1 MSLVTFLLQS
11 SWQMMA
17 IAAVTGFISGISSAG
32 LIALITHAINH
43 PLSVSTPMVLLG
55 FLGLAVVALLT
66 SIVSQVV
73 LVRLSHQAVF
83 HLRMRLIRQILASE
97 LSDLEQIGNPRLLA
111 TLTDDVQAITSA
123 VFVLPLLCIDLAI
136 VAGCLFYITW
146 LSWVAL
152 LLVFGLLGVAIVT
165 CIGLLRRG
173 EKLLAL
179 AREEEDHLFDH
190 FRSTTEGIKEL
201 KLHHQ
206 RQRMFL
212 MDAVEPTAINFRR
225 YNIRGL
231 TMFAA
236 SSSLGK
242 LLFFFATGFVL
253 FALPKLISLKP
264 EAISGYILAFIY
276 LMMPM
281 ENISNGFPL
290 ISRSNVALRKIQAL
304 GLSLSDR
311 TDLSKPIPPVDANWH
326 RLELR
331 DLVYPYQRS
340 HEDNPFV
347 LGALNLTFHPGEITF
362 IVGGNGSGKSTFAK
376 LLTGLYV
383 PDSGAIVLDG
393 QPITEGNRDWYR
405 QHFAVVFA
413 DFFLFERLL
422 GLEQVNLDD
431 LAQNYLSKLQIE
443 HKVKIEQGKLSTTA
457 LSQGQRKRLAL
468 LTAYLEDRPIYLFDE
483 WAADQDPVFKEL
495 FYTQFLLNLKQKG
508 KTVIVISHDDH
519 YFHVADRLIKLD
531 NGKIEFDQIHAQ

>member
-11 SWQMMA
+11 SWQMMT
-17 IAAVTGFISGISSAG
+17 IAALTGFVSGISSAG
-32 LIALITHAINH
+32 LIALISYAISH
-43 PLSVSTPMVLLG
+43 PLSTSTPMLLLG
-55 FLGLAVVALLT
+55 FLGLAAIALLT

-73 LVRLSHQAVF
+73 LVRLSHHAVF

-97 LSDLEQIGNPRLLA
+97 LTDLERIGNPRLLA
-111 TLTDDVQAITSA
+111 ALTEDVRAITSA

-136 VAGCLFYITW
+136 VVGCLIYITW
-146 LSWVAL
+146 LSWTAL
-152 LLVFGLLGVAIVT
+152 LLVFALMGAAVMS
-165 CIGLLRRG
+165 CIRLLRQG

-179 AREEEDHLFDH
+179 AREEEDYLFDH

-201 KLHHQ
+201 KLHYQ
-206 RQRMFL
+206 RRQMFL
-212 MDAVEPTAINFRR
+212 ENAVEPTAINFRR

-242 LLFFFATGFVL
+242 LLFFFAVGFVL
-253 FALPKLISLKP
+253 FALPKLISIQP

-276 LMMPM
+276 LTMPM
-281 ENISNGFPL
+281 ENIVNSFPVISQSN
-290 ISRSNVALRKIQAL
+290 IALRKIQDL

-311 TDLSKPIPPVDANWH
+311 SSLSSPPKAESDWH
-326 RLELR
+326 SLELR

-340 HEDNPFV
+340 PEDTPFV
-347 LGALNLTFHPGEITF
+347 LGALDITFYPGEITF
-362 IVGGNGSGKSTFAK
+362 IAGGNGSGKSTFAK
-376 LLTGLYV
+376 LLTGLYI
-383 PDSGAIVLDG
+383 PESGAIFLDK
-393 QPITEGNRDWYR
+393 QPITDENREWYR

-422 GLEQVNLDD
+422 GLEQVNLDH
-431 LAQNYLSKLQIE
+431 LAQNYLSKLQID
-443 HKVKIEQGKLSTTA
+443 HKVKIERGKLSTTA

-495 FYTQFLLNLKQKG
+495 FYRQFLPSLKQKG

-519 YFHVADRLIKLD
+519 YFHLADRLIKLD
-531 NGKIEFDQIHAQ
+531 NGQVEFDR

>member
-17 IAAVTGFISGISSAG
+17 IAAVTGFISGTSSAG
-32 LIALITHAINH
+32 LIALISYAINH
-43 PLSVSTPMVLLG
+43 PSSVTMPLLG
-55 FLGLAVVALLT
+55 FLGLAAVALLT
-66 SIVSQVV
+66 SIISQVV
-73 LVRLSHQAVF
+73 LVRLAHHAVF
-83 HLRMRLIRQILASE
+83 HLRMRLIRQILTSE
-97 LSDLEQIGNPRLLA
+97 LSDLEQIGSPRLLA
-111 TLTDDVQAITSA
+111 TLTEDVRAITSA

-136 VAGCLFYITW
+136 VIGCLIYITW

-152 LLVFGLLGVAIVT
+152 LMVFGLMAVAVLS
-165 CIGLLRRG
+165 CIRLVQQG
-173 EKLLAL
+173 EKQLAL
-179 AREEEDHLFDH
+179 ARQEQDDLFDQ

-206 RQRMFL
+206 RRQRFL
-212 MDAVEPTAINFRR
+212 TDAVEPTAINFRR
-225 YNIRGL
+225 YSIQGL
-231 TMFAA
+231 TRFAA
-236 SSSLGK
+236 ASSLGK

-253 FALPKLISLKP
+253 FALPQMIALRP

-281 ENISNGFPL
+281 ENIISGLPL
-290 ISRSNVALRKIQAL
+290 ISQANVALRKIQDL
-304 GLSLSDR
+304 GLSLSR
-311 TDLSKPIPPVDANWH
+311 ADLSKLPSSVHSNWQN
-326 RLELR
+326 LELR

-340 HEDNPFV
+340 PEDTPFI
-347 LGALNLTFHPGEITF
+347 LGALNLTFYPGEITF

-383 PDSGAIVLDG
+383 PESGAIFLDK
-393 QPITEGNRDWYR
+393 QPITDENREWYR

-422 GLEQVNLDD
+422 GLEQVNLDN
-431 LAQNYLSKLQIE
+431 LAQDYLSKLQID

-495 FYTQFLLNLKQKG
+495 FYRQFLPSLKQKG

-519 YFHVADRLIKLD
+519 YFHLADRLIKLD
-531 NGKIEFDQIHAQ
+531 NGQVEFDQ